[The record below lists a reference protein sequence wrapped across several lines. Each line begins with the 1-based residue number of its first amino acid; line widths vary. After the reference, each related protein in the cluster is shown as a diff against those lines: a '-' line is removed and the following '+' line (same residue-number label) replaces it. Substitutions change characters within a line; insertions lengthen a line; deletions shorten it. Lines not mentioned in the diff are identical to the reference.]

1 MVTDAHELVPASRS
15 VGRLGSRAG
24 LLAAAV
30 ACPLMALAPVQA
42 AVAAAPLDR
51 GHYEGSNPAQLI
63 GCKDPIVKS
72 STYWGSYSVRS
83 TQDGSATLVH
93 DTFKY
98 TDTLLNTDT
107 GESFTVDGWV
117 NLRETAATPL
127 PQLGATAYEYRVANA
142 AHAVVWDV
150 DGDRVMQG
158 AGRVTLRI
166 VFDLETLQVLDGPEY
181 LTTAGQHP
189 LLDADWC
196 EISAELIPSPA

>member
-1 MVTDAHELVPASRS
+1 MGTAHQIAPASRS
-15 VGRLGSRAG
+15 NGRFRSRAVP
-24 LLAAAV
+24 LAAAI
-30 ACPLMALAPVQA
+30 ACPLMVLAPAPA

-63 GCKDPIVKS
+63 GCEDPIVKS
-72 STYWGSYSVRS
+72 ATYWGSYSVRL

-98 TDTLLNTDT
+98 TDTYLNTDT
-107 GESFTVDGWV
+107 GEAFTVDGQV

-127 PQLGATAYEYRVANA
+127 PRLGSTAYEYRVANA
-142 AHAVVWDV
+142 ARAVVRDV
-150 DGDRVMQG
+150 DGDAFLQG

-166 VFDLETLQVLDGPEY
+166 VFDTATGQVLEGPEY

-196 EISAELIPSPA
+196 VISANLIPSPA